1 MAGKW
6 VLVKNYTVKFRSDN
20 ANAVIFTQ
28 SAEYKYDEESQ
39 ALPEAYL
46 PGYRFLGWEYRGGNT
61 MSWYPAQTSIPA
73 YTYYPITP
81 IHLVAQFEYVGDGPQ
96 EDDENTYTFTLKGG
110 ETATISDLPA
120 GVKYEIWELTE
131 EGWVLV
137 EKTGDTGEIV
147 PEATQTATFTNR
159 YDPSAT
165 QAEITVTKLLDGEAA
180 EAGAFSFTLSLK
192 SGPEGVEQEP
202 ITLNNGGAG
211 KVTFGPIVYSVEGP
225 YVYEI
230 RENAEDSGKF
240 SCDTHVETV
249 KVYVVA
255 NATSGGLDAV
265 VEYDTDGAFFNNYTL
280 PGTLTVTKAVT
291 DDEITQANKDGKEFT
306 FTVTLTDKYD
316 RPLTS
321 GFAMSASG
329 DLIPTLVYPN
339 GRTQSITSGSVTFT
353 LKAGETATIRN
364 LPEGTQY
371 RVEETEL
378 PGGWSAEGSKSESGA
393 ITAGGSAEV
402 TITNKYSTGSVSSAH
417 VSFDA
422 YKELVGAQL
431 TAGAYEFELYEI
443 SGPDMEEGEAAKLIE
458 TVTNDGLIE
467 NEDDEYYN
475 KYGTVS
481 FSEIEYGRLYG
492 TADEYVYEIREKA
505 GTDPTMQYSDNVLRY
520 KVTVRDNGEGRLVT
534 EVALESGNE
543 VFTNAL
549 LTGSL
554 KVTKT
559 VANATALAADKEFT
573 FTLTIVDA
581 AGIELSDSY
590 DLRVYDA
597 EGGLKTE
604 GTIRS
609 GGTVTLK
616 GGESFVVLGLPHE
629 AKYSVVEAETKGFRT
644 SVTAEEKNDAER
656 KGSGTITAGKES
668 TVGYVNTYSSI
679 GSAEASLRKVFV
691 GGQITTGAFK
701 FELREAVT
709 ETDDEGN
716 ARLVPGEV
724 IDTAYA
730 ATDGTI
736 GFSSLDFTVE
746 DDGKTLTYFI
756 TEVDMGDEDVKYDPE
771 PMLIYVEVHDNGEG
785 EMIATVRYD
794 ESDERNGVFTNY
806 AMSGLTITK
815 QAFGA
820 VADGEFEFT
829 ITLKDENGEAYAPD
843 PTPAGWTAVEGET
856 GVYTFKLK
864 NGESTSVKLRAG
876 SYYKIVEETGDYLTS
891 WTVNS
896 RGVETTGAGGI
907 VERTLNG
914 TEDVI
919 FKNSQFKLEIAKE
932 LTAATEDEVS
942 TEEFTFNVRFE
953 LNGEVYELATLPE
966 GWSAVEGESGVY
978 TFKLKSGEKT
988 SVNVAYGVK
997 YSVTELNPDGNY
1009 ITSYVISNEEGE
1021 IVSFESDT
1029 AERTIGGSG
1038 NESVLFKNHKLY
1050 ELEIAK
1056 RVDANDTTGTFTFEI
1071 SFEFNGEAYDPEV
1084 PEGWR
1089 KLESGKYEFTLKNG
1103 ESTKVRLPY
1112 GATYTVSEA
1121 ESVKYRVSIV
1131 INGDEVTDD
1140 GREYESG
1147 ELNAN
1152 ENVTFVNYGGVAVT
1166 VKKLVEGS
1174 LGDRTRTFTFRL
1186 KVSYEGSARALPEVP
1201 EGFEEVGEG
1210 EYEFKLAHGQSV
1222 TFQIIKGMDYE
1233 ITETDGEKYLTRNVI
1248 GDGEWTEGKTAQSEN
1263 VEANETVTFENTYD
1277 SDVPTGVSVGMG
1289 GAALLTL
1296 SLIGTAGFLFIKKR
1310 KQEE

>member
-1 MAGKW
+1 DWNTSSVTNMYQMFYDCYQLTSLDLSGWNTANVTNMSYMFYNCSSLKSLDISGFNTSRANLRYLFYGCNALEEITLGENFSFWGSNSSSSYWALLPQSPWKHSTNTSIPHYSNYDLCYYYNGATMGGTW
-6 VLVKNYTVKFRSDN
+6 VLITDYYVNFTSDY
-20 ANAVIFTQ
+20 ANAIIFTP
-28 SAEYKYDEESQ
+28 SASYKASEASP

-46 PGYRFLGWEYRGGNT
+46 AGYRFLGWEDYNYWT
-61 MSWYPAQTSIPA
+61 PNYPDYPAQSSIPA
-73 YTYYPITP
+73 GRYTADTTRTLYAIFEPIGT
-81 IHLVAQFEYVGDGPQ
+81 EQ

-137 EKTGDTGEIV
+137 EKTGDAGEIV

-165 QAEITVTKLLDGEAA
+165 QAEITATKLLDGAAA

-192 SGPEGVEQEP
+192 SGPDGVEQEP

-230 RENAEDSGKF
+230 RENAEDSGKY

-265 VEYDTDGAFFNNYTL
+265 VEYDTDGATFNNYTL

-371 RVEETEL
+371 KVEETEL

-475 KYGTVS
+475 KYGTIS

-534 EVALESGNE
+534 EVAHESGNE

-668 TVGYVNTYSSI
+668 TVGFVNTYSSI

-716 ARLVPGEV
+716 AKLVPGEV

-730 ATDGTI
+730 TTEGTI

-746 DDGKTLTYFI
+746 DDGKTFTYFI
-756 TEVDMGDEDVKYDPE
+756 TEVD
-771 PMLIYVEVHDNGEG
+771 
-785 EMIATVRYD
+785 
-794 ESDERNGVFTNY
+794 
-806 AMSGLTITK
+806 
-815 QAFGA
+815 
-820 VADGEFEFT
+820 
-829 ITLKDENGEAYAPD
+829 
-843 PTPAGWTAVEGET
+843 
-856 GVYTFKLK
+856 
-864 NGESTSVKLRAG
+864 
-876 SYYKIVEETGDYLTS
+876 
-891 WTVNS
+891 
-896 RGVETTGAGGI
+896 
-907 VERTLNG
+907 
-914 TEDVI
+914 
-919 FKNSQFKLEIAKE
+919 
-932 LTAATEDEVS
+932 
-942 TEEFTFNVRFE
+942 
-953 LNGEVYELATLPE
+953 
-966 GWSAVEGESGVY
+966 
-978 TFKLKSGEKT
+978 
-988 SVNVAYGVK
+988 
-997 YSVTELNPDGNY
+997 
-1009 ITSYVISNEEGE
+1009 
-1021 IVSFESDT
+1021 
-1029 AERTIGGSG
+1029 
-1038 NESVLFKNHKLY
+1038 
-1050 ELEIAK
+1050 
-1056 RVDANDTTGTFTFEI
+1056 
-1071 SFEFNGEAYDPEV
+1071 
-1084 PEGWR
+1084 
-1089 KLESGKYEFTLKNG
+1089 
-1103 ESTKVRLPY
+1103 
-1112 GATYTVSEA
+1112 
-1121 ESVKYRVSIV
+1121 
-1131 INGDEVTDD
+1131 
-1140 GREYESG
+1140 
-1147 ELNAN
+1147 
-1152 ENVTFVNYGGVAVT
+1152 
-1166 VKKLVEGS
+1166 
-1174 LGDRTRTFTFRL
+1174 
-1186 KVSYEGSARALPEVP
+1186 
-1201 EGFEEVGEG
+1201 
-1210 EYEFKLAHGQSV
+1210 
-1222 TFQIIKGMDYE
+1222 
-1233 ITETDGEKYLTRNVI
+1233 
-1248 GDGEWTEGKTAQSEN
+1248 
-1263 VEANETVTFENTYD
+1263 
-1277 SDVPTGVSVGMG
+1277 
-1289 GAALLTL
+1289 
-1296 SLIGTAGFLFIKKR
+1296 
-1310 KQEE
+1310 